1 MVINIPRPRKR
12 RRIGCRPQFQSFG
25 PHGPNCNKEIIN
37 LKIEE
42 YESIRLMDLKN
53 LDQSACAELMGIGR
67 STFQRIYKEARGK
80 IADSIVNGKR
90 IIIETEDFDHP
101 GGKGH
106 CHRHF
111 QDNNQDN

>member
-1 MVINIPRPRKR
+1 MINIPRPRKV
-12 RRIGCRPQFQSFG
+12 RRIGCRPQFMNFG
-25 PHGPNCNKEIIN
+25 PQGPNYNNEIIT

-67 STFQRIYKEARGK
+67 STFQRIYKDARTK

-90 IIIETEDFDHP
+90 LIIEAEQFDHP

-111 QDNNQDN
+111 KGNDF